1 MKKTVFI
8 LSVLVLTVSSC
19 GQVNSK
25 AAEQASPNNEE
36 TTTKENEVTEDTV
49 ISINPNLDMEGNPI
63 EVCQDTIINDTLF
76 LEREKSVVYYH
87 ALFIDKNKSSKFYDE
102 ISCFG
107 NGTME
112 DYEEEFYNS
121 SLKYL
126 KANNIILKRK
136 IINELPSKW
145 IIIYQYKGKFYTY
158 CPSDFM
164 YHYKINITDTAFIDY
179 MVEGPVANKIIDFT
193 KIDDST
199 FRFHL
204 TGLCKQNRELVIHI
218 IDSKNGIAV
227 FEDKYIN
234 TFGGEKEED
243 ARTTLMIDVNKIRNF
258 PIIVNYCEQSKQNE
272 FEFDKPDYKKLIS
285 RTLSK

>member
-87 ALFIDKNKSSKFYDE
+87 ALFIDKNKSSKFYDA
-102 ISCFG
+102 ISRFG
-107 NGTME
+107 FDE
-112 DYEEEFYNS
+112 YDEESYNH
-121 SLKYL
+121 SLEYL
-126 KANNIILKRK
+126 KAKNIILKRK
-136 IINELPSKW
+136 IINGLPLKW
-145 IIIYQYKGKFYTY
+145 IILYKYKDKFYTY
-158 CPSDFM
+158 YPSDFM
-164 YHYKINITDTAFIDY
+164 NHYKINITDTAFIDY
-179 MVEGPVANKIIDFT
+179 ASEGPFGSKIIDFT
-193 KIDDST
+193 QIDSNT

-204 TGLCKQNRELVIHI
+204 TGGYKHNRELVIHI

-227 FEDKYIN
+227 FEDKFTNSYL
-234 TFGGEKEED
+234 EKD
-243 ARTTLMIDVNKIRNF
+243 DKSTYLMIDADKIRNF
-258 PIIVNYCEQSKQNE
+258 PIIVNYCKTMKQME

-285 RTLSK
+285 RKLSK